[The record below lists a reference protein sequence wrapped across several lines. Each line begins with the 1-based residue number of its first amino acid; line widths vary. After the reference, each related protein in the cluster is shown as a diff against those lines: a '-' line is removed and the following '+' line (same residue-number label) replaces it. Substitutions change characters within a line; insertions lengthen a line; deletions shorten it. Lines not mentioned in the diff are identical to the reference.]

1 MRDVTGIGPGGRA
14 SHTVQQNC
22 CGRDSAR
29 DEKGPRGNGG
39 GVAFGR
45 CGYMKFFITGAGG
58 YIGGSVAARLLEDG
72 HEVVGLTRDAHKA
85 SALAAAGITPVI
97 TTLDDFA
104 TLAREAHSADAVINA
119 ADADHADS
127 LRAMIAAL
135 EGTGKLL
142 VHTSGSSV
150 VGDDARGDLSSD
162 IVYDEKSTVAVAEH
176 KQARW
181 DINAMVL
188 DASSRGVRSV
198 VICPSLIYGDGAG
211 LNPRSIQVPFLFDQ
225 AVAAGRVRVVGKGL
239 NRWSNVHI
247 DDLVGL
253 YELVIEAAPP
263 GSFYYAEN
271 GEASFHEIGTAIAHR
286 LGLSDVESWDADTA
300 AQQWGI
306 GRAYY
311 TFGSNSRVR
320 AARAREELGWHP
332 THTSVLDWIENE
344 MTIDTEAPHDS

>member
-1 MRDVTGIGPGGRA
+1 
-14 SHTVQQNC
+14 
-22 CGRDSAR
+22 
-29 DEKGPRGNGG
+29 
-39 GVAFGR
+39 
-45 CGYMKFFITGAGG
+45 MKFFLTGAGG
-58 YIGGSVAARLLEDG
+58 YIGGSVAARLIEGG
-72 HEVVGLTRDAHKA
+72 HEVAGLTRDAEKA
-85 SALAAAGITPVI
+85 SALAAAGITPVVAS
-97 TTLDDFA
+97 LDDSP
-104 TLAREAHSADAVINA
+104 TLARQAHSADAVINA
-119 ADADHADS
+119 ADADHEAS
-127 LRAMIAAL
+127 LRAIIAAL
-135 EGTGKLL
+135 EHTGKLL

-150 VGDDARGDLSSD
+150 VGDDARGDRSSD
-162 IVYDEKSTVAVAEH
+162 TVYDEKSRVVVAEH

-188 DASSRGVRSV
+188 DASSRGIRSV
-198 VICPSLIYGDGAG
+198 VICPSLVYGEGAG

-247 DDLVGL
+247 DDLVDL

-271 GEASFHEIGTAIAHR
+271 GEASFREIGTAIAHR
-286 LGLSDVESWDADTA
+286 LGLPAVESWDAETA

-320 AARAREELGWHP
+320 AARARAELGWHP
-332 THTSVLDWIENE
+332 THASVLTWIENE
-344 MTIDTEAPHDS
+344 MTIDTEAPA